1 MNASNP
7 SMEKAP
13 RHMGIELL
21 RIVATGMIVL
31 HHLLAHG
38 GLLAVFP
45 SPGPT
50 DAAMRLLN
58 AFAYC
63 AVNLYGLISG
73 YGGSGRFRPARLVGL
88 WVQAWFTGVVL
99 TALLSP
105 LTPVTAADWRT
116 ALLPIGS
123 QEYWYLTAYFGLYVL
138 SPALRAAVERLSRRQ
153 LMLTLLGCAVLFT
166 LTPSAAESLSLSGGY
181 HVGWL
186 CVLYLLGAWLRRY
199 GSPARSN
206 WKPLLCFFLCVGI
219 AGGWQIAALLLKA
232 RGITPLMDGDQLL
245 HYNSP
250 LMLLASLALFRW
262 FLRLHP
268 SGRLERFVRWAA
280 PLTLGVYLIHDQ
292 PVFRRVFI
300 VLRLTGFSSLP
311 TLLILP
317 ALFSV
322 WLVVFAGSAALEWLR
337 VRLFALCRVD
347 RLCQR
352 AGDRLTA
359 LACRLLPEEKARP

>member
-1 MNASNP
+1 
-7 SMEKAP
+7 MEKAP

-138 SPALRAAVERLSRRQ
+138 SPALHAAVERLSRRQ
-153 LMLTLLGCAVLFT
+153 LTLTLLGCAVLFT

-232 RGITPLMDGDQLL
+232 RGIREVLLMPMMLVAGDHANNDMAGTADDSHKTLL
-245 HYNSP
+245 EK
-250 LMLLASLALFRW
+250 A
-262 FLRLHP
+262 
-268 SGRLERFVRWAA
+268 
-280 PLTLGVYLIHDQ
+280 
-292 PVFRRVFI
+292 
-300 VLRLTGFSSLP
+300 GFSVSVYIHGLGENGRVSDP
-311 TLLILP
+311 RSARFPPGVHRP
-317 ALFSV
+317 A
-322 WLVVFAGSAALEWLR
+322 ADRIQQSAHPADPPGA
-337 VRLFALCRVD
+337 V
-347 RLCQR
+347 
-352 AGDRLTA
+352 
-359 LACRLLPEEKARP
+359 

>member
-1 MNASNP
+1 
-7 SMEKAP
+7 MEKAP

-73 YGGSGRFRPARLVGL
+73 YGSSGRFRPARLVGL

-123 QEYWYLTAYFGLYVL
+123 QEYWYLTAYFGLY
-138 SPALRAAVERLSRRQ
+138 A
-153 LMLTLLGCAVLFT
+153 
-166 LTPSAAESLSLSGGY
+166 SGWY
-181 HVGWL
+181 PTV
-186 CVLYLLGAWLRRY
+186 
-199 GSPARSN
+199 
-206 WKPLLCFFLCVGI
+206 
-219 AGGWQIAALLLKA
+219 Q
-232 RGITPLMDGDQLL
+232 
-245 HYNSP
+245 
-250 LMLLASLALFRW
+250 
-262 FLRLHP
+262 
-268 SGRLERFVRWAA
+268 
-280 PLTLGVYLIHDQ
+280 
-292 PVFRRVFI
+292 
-300 VLRLTGFSSLP
+300 LP
-311 TLLILP
+311 TT
-317 ALFSV
+317 FSV
-322 WLVVFAGSAALEWLR
+322 AVSIFTTSPKRAFGSICTGPAYE
-337 VRLFALCRVD
+337 
-347 RLCQR
+347 
-352 AGDRLTA
+352 LT
-359 LACRLLPEEKARP
+359 